1 MNDKKKRQ
9 ILVNLFKMFIHALA
23 FIIFMCGFVPRYDGM
38 QSATRT
44 LAVVIGSYTFMS
56 VWMTQVYGKIEI
68 GQKKTRPL
76 FHTMALNLFITN
88 AVAFFAVI
96 VMTINNQRVSFWED
110 FSAVVIV
117 YIVQLI
123 VVRVLIGFAN
133 SLYFKNYTAEKT
145 IVIYNDERYLTKV
158 DRFLTRHK
166 RQYEVLGYYSD
177 YDVNDLNLLEIS
189 HVFLLD
195 VDFEYLKKV
204 GLRSTMLDVNIYYN
218 ASVGSLPFVSG
229 DVFMVDDII
238 FFQHRSK
245 KITITQEFFKRAI
258 DILVSGLALLLASPL
273 MIVFAIA
280 IKLEDGG
287 PVFFSQDRIT
297 KDGKLFKIHKF
308 RSMKVNAG
316 EAPATVDDDRITKVG
331 HILRKIRM
339 DELPQFINILKGEMS
354 VVGPRPESLAVT
366 QEVLKH
372 LPEFTL
378 RYKVKAGL
386 TGTAQI
392 FGKYNTLHRDK
403 LLMDLYYIENFST
416 LNDISLMFQTLFVFL
431 KKDST
436 EGFEEEII

>member
-9 ILVNLFKMFIHALA
+9 ILVNLFKIFIHVLA
-23 FIIFMCGFVPRYDGM
+23 FVIFMAGFVPRYDGM
-38 QSATRT
+38 QSMTRT
-44 LAVVIGSYTFMS
+44 LAVVVASYAFVS
-56 VWMTQVYGKIEI
+56 IWMTQVYGKIEI
-68 GQKKTRPL
+68 GQKKTKPL
-76 FHTMALNLFITN
+76 FHTMALNLFITD
-88 AVAFFAVI
+88 AVAFLAI
-96 VMTINNQRVSFWED
+96 LVMTINNQKISFAENLL
-110 FSAVVIV
+110 AVVVV
-117 YIVQLI
+117 YAIQL
-123 VVRVLIGFAN
+123 VVTRLLIAYAN
-133 SLYFKNYTAEKT
+133 TLYFINYTAEKT
-145 IVIYNDERYLTKV
+145 IVIYNKETYLPKV
-158 DRFLTRHK
+158 KHYLDRHK
-166 RQYEVLGYYSD
+166 KQYEVVGYFD
-177 YDVNDLNLLEIS
+177 NYDVNDLNLLDIN

-195 VDFEYLKKV
+195 VDFDFLKEV
-204 GLRSTMLDVNIYYN
+204 GLRSNMLDVNIYYN

-229 DVFMVDDII
+229 EVFMVDDII

-245 KITITQEFFKRAI
+245 NITITQELIKRAI
-258 DILVSGLALLLASPL
+258 DILVSSLALLVASPL

-316 EAPATVDDDRITKVG
+316 EAPATVNDDRITKVG
-331 HILRKIRM
+331 NILRKIRM
-339 DELPQFINILKGEMS
+339 DELPQFLNILKGEMS

-366 QEVLKH
+366 QEVLKD

-403 LLMDLYYIENFST
+403 LLMDLYYIENYST
-416 LNDISLMFQTLFVFL
+416 FNDISLMFQTLFVFL